1 MNIAVFSGELS
12 GDLIGG
18 ALARELRRLA
28 PEAVLWG
35 LGSQSMR
42 DAGVELLADSA
53 AWGAIG
59 VTEAVSK
66 IPVLLLRIAPLV
78 RKALME
84 RRPDVVVLIDFGAF
98 NVRVARHCKQLGLK
112 VCYYFPPSSWRRT
125 GTTGAELARITDLLA
140 TPFPWSAERF
150 RSLGA
155 NAVCVGHPLLER
167 VHPQMSRA
175 EFARRFGID
184 ANQPILG
191 LLPGSRHHEIRH
203 LMPVLLGAARQIYR
217 EVPTAQFVIGLA
229 PSIPMEEMRRFLT
242 QQADAAGKLTHLWHE
257 IVQEAETRVIQPVA
271 RTAGTLSSQ
280 SNRRMLVTEGGL
292 LVPEEDLQKEMEARR
307 RSQQL
312 RAQAE
317 KALPPLIM
325 VQGLTYDV
333 MTHSDLLLICSGTA
347 TLEAAICGTPMVIV
361 YRGSWLL
368 GQEWRLRGGSR
379 KIPHIG
385 LPNILAE
392 RTIVPELIQDAATP
406 EAIAQAA
413 LPLLNDVETRHRVK
427 QDLQAVREMLGAPGA
442 SERTARLVLDMASA
456 QVLGPNAQYPGPN
469 TG

>member
-1 MNIAVFSGELS
+1 MNIAIFSGELS

-28 PEAVLWG
+28 PEATLWG

-42 DAGVELLADSA
+42 AAGVELLADSA

-59 VTEAVSK
+59 ITEAVSK
-66 IPVLLLRIAPLV
+66 IPLLLLRIAPLV
-78 RKALME
+78 RKALPE
-84 RRPDVVVLIDFGAF
+84 RKPDVVVLIDFGAF
-98 NVRVARHCKQLGLK
+98 NVRVARLCKPLGLK
-112 VCYYFPPSSWRRT
+112 VCYYFPPGSWRRT
-125 GTTGAELARITDLLA
+125 GTSGAELARITDLLA

-167 VHPQMSRA
+167 VHPQRSRA
-175 EFARRFGID
+175 EFAAQFGMD
-184 ANQPILG
+184 VKRPIIG
-191 LLPGSRHHEIRH
+191 LLPGSRHHEITH

-229 PSIPMEEMRRFLT
+229 PSIPMEEMRRFLA
-242 QQADAAGKLTHLWHE
+242 QEADSAGKLTHLWHE
-257 IVQEAETRVIQPVA
+257 IVQEAETKVIQPVT
-271 RTAGTLSSQ
+271 RTANSLSSPSSQ
-280 SNRRMLVTEGGL
+280 RLLVTSGGV
-292 LVPEEDLQKEMEARR
+292 LVPEKNLQKEMEARR

-312 RAQAE
+312 RDQAE
-317 KALPPLIM
+317 KALPPVVM
-325 VQGLTYDV
+325 AQDLTYDV
-333 MTHSDLLLICSGTA
+333 MAHSDLLLVCSGTA
-347 TLEAAICGTPMVIV
+347 TLEAAICETPMVIV

-392 RTIVPELIQDAATP
+392 RTIVPEFIQDAATP

-413 LPLLNDVETRHRVK
+413 LPMLNDVETRHRVK
-427 QDLQAVREMLGAPGA
+427 QDLKAVREMLGDPGA
-442 SERTARLVLDMASA
+442 SERTARLVLDLAGA
-456 QVLGPNAQYPGPN
+456 PCGE
-469 TG
+469 

>member
-1 MNIAVFSGELS
+1 MNIAILSGELS

-18 ALARELRRLA
+18 ALARELHRLA
-28 PEAVLWG
+28 PEAALWG

-42 DAGVELLADSA
+42 AAGVELLADSA

-66 IPVLLLRIAPLV
+66 IPLLLLRIAPMV
-78 RKALME
+78 RKGLSE

-98 NVRVARHCKQLGLK
+98 NVRVARLCKQLGLK
-112 VCYYFPPSSWRRT
+112 VCYYFPPGSWRRA
-125 GTTGAELARITDLLA
+125 GSSGAEMARITDLLA

-167 VHPQMSRA
+167 VHPKMSRA
-175 EFARRFGID
+175 EFATQFGMDARR
-184 ANQPILG
+184 PILG

-203 LMPVLLGAARQIYR
+203 LMPALLGAARQIYR
-217 EVPTAQFVIGLA
+217 EVPTAQFVFGLA

-257 IVQEAETRVIQPVA
+257 IVQEAETKVLQPVA
-271 RTAGTLSSQ
+271 RTAGSLTPQGS
-280 SNRRMLVTEGGL
+280 RRVLVTAGGV

-307 RSQQL
+307 RSEQM
-312 RAQAE
+312 RVQAE
-317 KALPPLIM
+317 QALPPIVLA
-325 VQGLTYDV
+325 QGLTYDV
-333 MTHSDLLLICSGTA
+333 MAHSDLLLVCSGTA
-347 TLEAAICGTPMVIV
+347 TLEAAICETPMVIV

-392 RTIVPELIQDAATP
+392 RTIVPEFIQDAATP

-427 QDLQAVREMLGAPGA
+427 QDLHTVREMLGAPGA
-442 SERTARLVLDMASA
+442 SERAARLVLDLASS
-456 QVLGPNAQYPGPN
+456 
-469 TG
+469 